1 MLTADQ
7 IEAIGDQAQQ
17 LLSPVVEYLIED
29 IAKRISEAGQ
39 LTSTAAYQT
48 WRIQQLG
55 VSQRQLKK
63 ELRKLLKVSHRDLRR
78 LLEQSAEAGYDY
90 DIRKHPYVQALSF
103 RENALIQNIVSAA
116 VQLAEDDLR
125 YPQERRTTLPPSA
138 RLPGIFPIMGSSPS
152 TMIPGYIPL
161 WKPQCGAA
169 SWEALA

>member
-48 WRIQQLG
+48 WRLQQLG

-63 ELRKLLKVSHRDLRR
+63 ELRKLLKLSHRDLRR

-90 DIRKHPYVQALSF
+90 DIRKHP
-103 RENALIQNIVSAA
+103 
-116 VQLAEDDLR
+116 
-125 YPQERRTTLPPSA
+125 
-138 RLPGIFPIMGSSPS
+138 
-152 TMIPGYIPL
+152 
-161 WKPQCGAA
+161 
-169 SWEALA
+169 